1 MFPRTKA
8 EINEMK
14 VEQFRKSWNKKEILF
29 KKSVKLIKLYLAS
42 LTKIKRE
49 KIKIKNIKNTGME
62 DLTTDHA
69 VIKSITGECYK

>member
-1 MFPRTKA
+1 
-8 EINEMK
+8 
-14 VEQFRKSWNKKEILF
+14 
-29 KKSVKLIKLYLAS
+29 